1 MQLNLATRQSAAY
14 FAFNLCMPCLFI
26 KCKRAV
32 DRISPEDLLWLYLV
46 DSQRIS
52 IYSKMNDGGFFTI
65 HNNHLWNLR
74 IELWTILCVSS
85 SRGER
90 DGYFGFNPADD
101 ALLEVFPLPF
111 WDAVRA
117 RAAVAHL
124 CLVRPSPRD
133 GSLPLS
139 FLCSSLYYNFEL
151 SLCCCSVQRSECP
164 MLC

>member
-14 FAFNLCMPCLFI
+14 FAFNLCMPCLFV

-32 DRISPEDLLWLYLV
+32 DRVSPEKFPWWIPV
-46 DSQRIS
+46 RFNIVQWV
-52 IYSKMNDGGFFTI
+52 MV
-65 HNNHLWNLR
+65 
-74 IELWTILCVSS
+74 VSLPFITTTFEMWGQS
-85 SRGER
+85 YGLFSVCQAAEERERGS
-90 DGYFGFNPADD
+90 YFGFNPADD
-101 ALLEVFPLPF
+101 PVLEVFPLPLR
-111 WDAVRA
+111 DAVRTG
-117 RAAVAHL
+117 AAVVHL

>member
-52 IYSKMNDGGFFTI
+52 IYSKMNDGGFFTV

-74 IELWTILCVSS
+74 TELRIILCVSS
-85 SRGER
+85 SRGEW
-90 DGYFGFNPADD
+90 DGCFSFNPAGDP
-101 ALLEVFPLPF
+101 LLEVFLLR
-111 WDAVRA
+111 DAVRA
-117 RAAVAHL
+117 GAAVTHL